1 MIKDEILAYLRR
13 NFKGKQ
19 VEFTGDSMSM
29 ISLHD
34 MVYDGKEW
42 FCITGRATI
51 DIMNP
56 NLPRVKRDLSVSF
69 NQAFDQHVS
78 GRVVTND

>member
-1 MIKDEILAYLRR
+1 MIKDEVLAYLRR
-13 NFKGKQ
+13 VFKGKQ

-29 ISLHD
+29 ISVHD

-51 DIMNP
+51 DLMDL

-69 NQAFDQHVS
+69 NQAFDRNLNK
-78 GRVVTND
+78 RV

>member
-19 VEFTGDSMSM
+19 VEFTDKSVSMV
-29 ISLHD
+29 SLHD
-34 MVYDGKEW
+34 MAYDGKEW

-56 NLPRVKRDLSVSF
+56 NLPRVKCDLSVSY
-69 NQAFDQHVS
+69 NQAFDKHVR
-78 GRVVTND
+78 GIDK

>member
-13 NFKGKQ
+13 SFKGKQ
-19 VEFTGDSMSM
+19 VEFTGRSTSMV
-29 ISLHD
+29 SLHD

-69 NQAFDQHVS
+69 NQAFDKNVR
-78 GRVVTND
+78 GIND

>member
-19 VEFTGDSMSM
+19 VEFTG
-29 ISLHD
+29 
-34 MVYDGKEW
+34 GKEW

-51 DIMNP
+51 DIMDP

-69 NQAFDQHVS
+69 NQAFDKHVR
-78 GRVVTND
+78 GNND